1 MPESRE
7 GVKQNILQQ
16 WPRWG
21 PRRGAQRHVALHT
34 TKMRHDTQSE
44 IEIQINSRTTEQG
57 GRSERAE
64 AAFYSS
70 LGRYLPYQNY
80 RSMLW
85 RAVIDRQEFSSIYI
99 R

>member
-21 PRRGAQRHVALHT
+21 PRRGAQRHVTLHT

-57 GRSERAE
+57 GRGELAN
-64 AAFYSS
+64 AAFFSS
-70 LGRYLPYQNY
+70 LGRYFPYQNY
-80 RSMLW
+80 RSKCYRSAGL
-85 RAVIDRQEFSSIYI
+85 
-99 R
+99 